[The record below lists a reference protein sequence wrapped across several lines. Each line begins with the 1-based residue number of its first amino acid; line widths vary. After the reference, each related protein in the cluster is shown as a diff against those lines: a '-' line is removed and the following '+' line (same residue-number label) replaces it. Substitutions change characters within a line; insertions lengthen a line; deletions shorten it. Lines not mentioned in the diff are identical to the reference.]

1 MSKEIEWSDTI
12 FLFEQDSLKE
22 RRGVDENSLVV
33 SGLESV
39 GVVVGCRS
47 HGPMDP
53 FLGWTSGV
61 QSIWRDKLNKSI
73 KPACELHVTKTD
85 TFQRASVA
93 DESLMI
99 TERGQ
104 VRVTYVGATAST
116 KALEINIDLSKSE
129 ALRVAKA
136 LINAAEEIEESED
149 KMRTN

>member
-12 FLFEQDSLKE
+12 FLFGQDSLKE

-39 GVVVGCRS
+39 GVYVGDRI
-47 HGPMDP
+47 HGPMHA
-53 FLGWTSGV
+53 LV
-61 QSIWRDKLNKSI
+61 QSVWRPKLSKYI
-73 KPACELHVTKTD
+73 KPASELHVTKTD
-85 TFQRASVA
+85 TFQRASFA

-99 TERGQ
+99 TERGK

-116 KALEINIDLSKSE
+116 KALEIAIDLSKSE
-129 ALRVAKA
+129 ALRVARA

-149 KMRTN
+149 RMRTN